1 MAKINLLDVETINKI
16 AAGEVVER
24 PASVVKELVE
34 NSVDAGAKTIIAE
47 IKNGGLSYIRITDNG
62 CGIAA
67 EEVET
72 AFLPHS
78 TSKIK
83 SIEDLSALYTMG
95 FRGEALASI
104 SSVSNVEIITKTA
117 EEEVGTAMSLSG
129 GKVVS
134 KQEAGCPDGTTIIVK
149 DLFFNTPARMNF
161 MKKDMTEYSHVKDVM
176 ERMIL
181 GHPDIS
187 FRLINNG
194 REVLFSSGNGN
205 AREAFAAVYGKEL
218 SMNMLEVDYVYEG
231 IRVYGFTGIP
241 YASRPN
247 RNMQNLFVNKRW
259 VRSKTVTH
267 AAEEAYKTMLMT
279 GQFPVFLLNVEV
291 NSAQTDINVHPAKL
305 EIKFSD
311 ERVIHSSVFWA
322 VQNALLKSQKE
333 KETGMKEKEEEIPR
347 YEAPKTVEAPSA
359 VFFREKKSVEHK
371 PAQSGGEMFTKEFV
385 EIFKKEE
392 TPVPVYENVSM
403 EAPVFTPV
411 ESNGEEQPEV
421 LKKED
426 YKIIGQLFNTYI
438 IIEKDEK
445 MLLIDQHAAHERI
458 NYENLA
464 GSLNVVRQT
473 LMFPE
478 TVSLST
484 RESAVL
490 KENTEKM
497 SELGFDISEF
507 GNNEFIIREI
517 PEHMLE
523 ENIQN
528 TVAEII
534 QLMTQNSDPNEWYS
548 RALFTVACKSAIKAN
563 HTLSEAEMRA
573 LCDRALFDEKIR
585 TCPHG
590 RPIIISF
597 SKKYIEKEFK
607 RIV

>member
-34 NSVDAGAKTIIAE
+34 NSVDAGAKSIIAE

-62 CGIAA
+62 CGIASD
-67 EEVET
+67 EVET

-117 EEEVGTAMSLSG
+117 EEEIGTTMSMSG
-129 GKVVS
+129 GRVVS

-218 SMNMLEVDYVYEG
+218 AMNMLDVDYNYEG
-231 IRVYGFTGIP
+231 IKVYGFAGIP
-241 YASRPN
+241 YSSRPN

-267 AAEEAYKTMLMT
+267 AAEEAYKTMIMT
-279 GQFPVFLLNVEV
+279 GQFPVFMLNVDV

-322 VQNALLKSQKE
+322 VQNALLKSKKE
-333 KETGMKEKEEEIPR
+333 KDTDKEIVEEKIPVF
-347 YEAPKTVEAPSA
+347 EAPKPVENASV
-359 VFFREKKSVEHK
+359 VFHRKKTAFEPETK
-371 PAQSGGEMFTKEFV
+371 PKSDEAFTKEFI

-392 TPVPVYENVSM
+392 K
-403 EAPVFTPV
+403 APVFENVTMEETITV
-411 ESNGEEQPEV
+411 EPEAKETFV
-421 LKKED
+421 KED
-426 YKIIGQLFNTYI
+426 YKICGQVFDTYI
-438 IIEKDEK
+438 IVEKDDK
-445 MLLIDQHAAHERI
+445 MFLIDQHAAHERI
-458 NYENLA
+458 NYEKLV
-464 GSLNVVRQT
+464 SNVNAVRQT

-478 TVSLST
+478 TISLST
-484 RESAVL
+484 SETAVL
-490 KENTEKM
+490 KENIDKMEK
-497 SELGFDISEF
+497 LGFDISEF

-517 PEHMLE
+517 PENMVE
-523 ENIQN
+523 ENIPH
-528 TVAEII
+528 TVSEII
-534 QLMTQNSDPNEWYS
+534 QLISENSDPNSWYNK
-548 RALFTVACKSAIKAN
+548 ALFTVACKSAIKAN
-563 HTLSEAEMRA
+563 HQLSDREMRE
-573 LCDRALFDEKIR
+573 LCDRVLFDEKIR

-597 SKKYIEKEFK
+597 SQKYIEKEFK

>member
-1 MAKINLLDVETINKI
+1 MAKINLLDIETINKI

-34 NSVDAGAKTIIAE
+34 NSVDAGAKSIIAE
-47 IKNGGLSYIRITDNG
+47 IKNGGLTYIRITDNG

-67 EEVET
+67 DEVET

-83 SIEDLSALYTMG
+83 SIDDLSALYTMG

-117 EEEVGTAMSLSG
+117 DEDAGTAMSLSG
-129 GKVVS
+129 GKIIS

-161 MKKDMTEYSHVKDVM
+161 MKKDMTEYSHVKDVI

-205 AREAFAAVYGKEL
+205 TREAFAAVYGREL
-218 SMNMLEVDYVYEG
+218 AGNMIDVNYDYDG
-231 IRVYGFTGIP
+231 IRVYGLTGIP
-241 YASRPN
+241 YSSRPN
-247 RNMQNLFVNKRW
+247 RNMQNLYVNKRW

-267 AAEEAYKTMLMT
+267 AAEEAYKTRIMT
-279 GQFPVFLLNVEV
+279 GQFPVFMLNVDI

-311 ERVIHSSVFWA
+311 ERKIHSSVFWA
-322 VQNALLKSQKE
+322 VQNALLSSRKE
-333 KETGMKEKEEEIPR
+333 KEADKEVKVESETKQFVF
-347 YEAPKTVEAPSA
+347 EAPKPVENPAIAFSRQKDTVHFQP
-359 VFFREKKSVEHK
+359 VPKNT
-371 PAQSGGEMFTKEFV
+371 EMFTKEFV
-385 EIFKKEE
+385 EIFKKDE
-392 TPVPVYENVSM
+392 PVPTFENVTM
-403 EAPVFTPV
+403 EEVEAPVQDKTPDIPV
-411 ESNGEEQPEV
+411 
-421 LKKED
+421 KED
-426 YKIIGQLFNTYI
+426 YKICGQIFDTYI

-458 NYENLA
+458 NYEKLVGEVNI
-464 GSLNVVRQT
+464 VRQT

-478 TVSLST
+478 TVYLT
-484 RESAVL
+484 TKETALL
-490 KENTEKM
+490 KENMGKMEKI
-497 SELGFDISEF
+497 GFDISEF
-507 GNNEFIIREI
+507 GNNEFIVREI
-517 PEHMLE
+517 PEHMLQ

-528 TVAEII
+528 TVTEIL
-534 QLMTQNSDPNEWYS
+534 QLIEENADPNEWYS

-563 HTLSEAEMRA
+563 HKLSESEMKE